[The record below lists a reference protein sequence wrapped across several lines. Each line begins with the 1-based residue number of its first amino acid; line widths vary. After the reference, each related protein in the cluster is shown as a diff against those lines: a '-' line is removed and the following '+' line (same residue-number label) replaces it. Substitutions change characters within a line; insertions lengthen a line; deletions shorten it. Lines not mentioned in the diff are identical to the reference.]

1 MDLSHVAVVLR
12 PRTPWEAVD
21 LGFAMA
27 RRWFLRLWGL
37 WLCSALPVYL
47 ASLALLPAS
56 TWLVPTLVVWWLKP
70 LYEPPLLYWGSRA
83 TFGEELTWREMR
95 RSWWPT
101 VRPGLLSNLTWRRFN
116 PFRSFHIAVMV
127 LEGLHGRERRERM
140 RVLGRNQHAAAW
152 LTMLGLAFETVLELS
167 FIVLVVLMIP
177 DELRWADEWTLAFDS
192 GGFSLWLGE
201 LGALMAMSLMAPF
214 YVSAGLGL
222 YMNRRSSLE
231 GWDIEL
237 GFRRILATRAKS
249 FSARG
254 TAAACVLGLAFV
266 LGAGASDV
274 RAGEAPDAEEAGAV
288 ISEVLDHPD
297 FGRERT
303 DTYWQYVGGGERQS
317 EEPGWFGAWV
327 EWLLDVLQGFF
338 KGFAALS
345 EVVLWVAVGVALAWI
360 IGWAIAHRGQATRS
374 GRQHDGRRG
383 SGPRLLDLDV
393 SPESLPSDIPG
404 AAREL
409 LDGGDLRG
417 ALSLLYRGM
426 LSRFVHDKHV
436 RIDESATEGEC
447 LELVSRARP
456 AAENTYFADL
466 TRQWMAMAYAHRPP
480 DDDTVRVLCSRWGE
494 VNDGNF
500 G

>member
-1 MDLSHVAVVLR
+1 MDLSRVAVVLR

-27 RRWFLRLWGL
+27 HRWFLRLWGL
-37 WLCSALPVYL
+37 WLCSAVPVYL
-47 ASLALLPAS
+47 AALALLPAS

-70 LYEPPLLYWGSRA
+70 LYEPPLLYWASRA
-83 TFGEELTWREMR
+83 TFGEALTWREMR
-95 RSWWPT
+95 QSWWQT
-101 VRPGLLSNLTWRRFN
+101 VQPGLISNLTWRRFN
-116 PFRSFHIAVMV
+116 PFRSFHMAVMV
-127 LEGLHGRERRERM
+127 LEGLRGRERRERM

-177 DELRWADEWTLAFDS
+177 DELRWADEWMLAFDS
-192 GGFSLWLGE
+192 GGFSLMLGE
-201 LGALMAMSLMAPF
+201 LGALVAMSLMAPF
-214 YVSAGLGL
+214 YISAGLSL

-237 GFRRILATRAKS
+237 GFRRILSARAKPS
-249 FSARG
+249 SARA
-254 TAAACVLGLAFV
+254 TAAACALACV
-266 LGAGASDV
+266 LGAGTTDV
-274 RAGEAPDAEEAGAV
+274 RAGDAPDAEKAGAV
-288 ISEVLDHPD
+288 ISDVLEHPD

-303 DTYWQYVGGGERQS
+303 DTFWQYVGNGDQQREA
-317 EEPGWFGAWV
+317 PGWFGAWV
-327 EWLLDVLQGFF
+327 EWLVDVLQGFF

-345 EVVLWVAVGVALAWI
+345 EVVLWVAVGVALVWV
-360 IGWAIAHRGQATRS
+360 IGWAVANRGRAAPPR
-374 GRQHDGRRG
+374 RRHDRRAG
-383 SGPRLLDLDV
+383 ARLLELDV
-393 SPESLPSDIPG
+393 SPESLPADIPG

-426 LSRFVHDKHV
+426 LSRFVHDNHL

-447 LELVSRARP
+447 LKLVSRTRP
-456 AAENTYFADL
+456 AAEKIYFADL
-466 TRQWMAMAYAHRPP
+466 TREWMAMAYAHRPP
-480 DDDTVRVLCSRWGE
+480 DGETVRILCNQWRE
-494 VNDGNF
+494 VNDGAV

>member
-1 MDLSHVAVVLR
+1 MDLSRVAVVLR

-37 WLCSALPVYL
+37 WLCGALPVYL
-47 ASLALLPAS
+47 AALVLLPAS
-56 TWLVPTLVVWWLKP
+56 TWLVPTLVVWWFKP

-83 TFGEELTWREMR
+83 TFGEALSWREMR
-95 RSWWPT
+95 QSWWQT
-101 VRPGLLSNLTWRRFN
+101 VRPGLFSNLTWRRLN
-116 PFRSFHIAVMV
+116 PFRSFHMAVMV
-127 LEGLHGRERRERM
+127 LEGLRGRERRERM

-152 LTMLGLAFETVLELS
+152 LTILGLAFETVLELS

-192 GGFSLWLGE
+192 GSFSLLLGE
-201 LGALMAMSLMAPF
+201 LGALMAMSLIAPF
-214 YVSAGLGL
+214 YVSAGLSL

-237 GFRRILATRAKS
+237 GFRRILTARAKPS
-249 FSARG
+249 SARG
-254 TAAACVLGLAFV
+254 TAAACVLGLACL
-266 LGAGASDV
+266 LGAGVSDV
-274 RAGEAPDAEEAGAV
+274 RAAEAPDAEEAGAV

-303 DTYWQYVGGGERQS
+303 DTYWQYVGGEQQN
-317 EEPGWFGAWV
+317 EEPGWLGGWV
-327 EWLLDVLQGFF
+327 EWLVDVLQGFF

-345 EVVLWVAVGVALAWI
+345 EVVLWVAVGVALAWV
-360 IGWAIAHRGQATRS
+360 IGWVVANRGPAARP
-374 GRQHDGRRG
+374 GRRRDRERG
-383 SGPRLLDLDV
+383 AGARLLDLDV
-393 SPESLPSDIPG
+393 SPESLPADIPG

-426 LSRFVHDKHV
+426 LSRLVHDEHL

-447 LELVSRARP
+447 LTLVSRARP
-456 AAENTYFADL
+456 AAERLYFTNL
-466 TRQWMAMAYAHRPP
+466 TRQWTAMAYAHRPP
-480 DDDTVRVLCSRWGE
+480 DGDTVRSLCSQWRE
-494 VNDGNF
+494 VNDGAV